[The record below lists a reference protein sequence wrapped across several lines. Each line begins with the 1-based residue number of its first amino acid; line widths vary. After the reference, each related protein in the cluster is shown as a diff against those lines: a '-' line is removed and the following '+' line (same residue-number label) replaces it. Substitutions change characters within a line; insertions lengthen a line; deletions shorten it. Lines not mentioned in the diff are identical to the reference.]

1 MEHKSEV
8 VQQLPDLKRQ
18 AEWSNG
24 CNMQS
29 ARQTEEPF
37 FSGYQWCVEKA
48 AYPRGRK
55 KRPGDGGNCPDP
67 IEKNK
72 RLKGPEPRVT
82 DATTVK
88 T

>member
-1 MEHKSEV
+1 M
-8 VQQLPDLKRQ
+8 Q
-18 AEWSNG
+18 A
-24 CNMQS
+24 

-55 KRPGDGGNCPDP
+55 KKGPERGVTALLLLRG
-67 IEKNK
+67 KK
-72 RLKGPEPRVT
+72 KKKVKGPEPSIT
-82 DATTVK
+82 DITTVK